1 MAKKDVPSGKEWEI
15 IKDEFFVGGTK
26 LVLHLVANPD
36 LSSLDWMSLEQSI
49 QCLPESKVRGR
60 ICPLL
65 LVNLLAMVVSNIYP
79 IPACTAAYAVPALIL
94 DVALSKV
101 VEDRKLVF
109 GHLGMV
115 YAMIIIGVL
124 GFLVWAHHMFTMG
137 LDVDTRAY
145 FTKATMIIA
154 VPTEI
159 KIFSWI
165 ATIWGGVDTLQNT
178 HVICWLSSM
187 PRRIPDYPDAY
198 AGWNALSN
206 FGSYIS
212 VVGICHFFVV
222 VTITSSSGKNKRCAP
237 SRWAIE

>member
-1 MAKKDVPSGKEWEI
+1 MQKSMNFIKELSWGIAAGSPSIEDLLRELLAFYRLTASI
-15 IKDEFFVGGTK
+15 PLISLFPICLLFCLYDTFLR

-101 VEDRKLVF
+101 VEDR
-109 GHLGMV
+109 
-115 YAMIIIGVL
+115 
-124 GFLVWAHHMFTMG
+124 
-137 LDVDTRAY
+137 
-145 FTKATMIIA
+145 
-154 VPTEI
+154 
-159 KIFSWI
+159 
-165 ATIWGGVDTLQNT
+165 
-178 HVICWLSSM
+178 LSSS
-187 PRRIPDYPDAY
+187 IPDYPDAY
-198 AGWNALSN
+198 AGWNALTN